1 MTGQIRATLAAN
13 TARGTSVQLAYVV
26 LMGGLIAFS
35 RKYFDLHIGLPGH
48 TGILWM
54 FLLVY
59 GRGQMDRRGTGLL
72 MGVTA
77 AFWGEALDL
86 KHTLAYN
93 LLLYTSV
100 GAVIDAVTAVP
111 GLRLSHPWGGLIA
124 GASSH
129 AAKYGFIVVHAKAL
143 ALPKK
148 FLLMGIVKAFAY
160 HLVFGALGGV
170 AAGLLLWAMLRYSR
184 EHRSSHER
192 RPRGVQ

>member
-1 MTGQIRATLAAN
+1 MIGPTRATLAAN
-13 TARGTSVQLAYVV
+13 TARGASVQLAYAVF
-26 LMGGLIAFS
+26 MGGLIAFS
-35 RKYFDLHIGLPGH
+35 RRYFDLHIGLPGH

-72 MGVTA
+72 MGATA

-86 KHTLAYN
+86 RHTFVYN

-100 GAVIDAVTAVP
+100 GAVIDTVAAVP

-124 GASSH
+124 GATSH

-170 AAGLLLWAMLRYSR
+170 VAGLLLWAMLRYSR
-184 EHRSSHER
+184 EHRSTHER
-192 RPRGVQ
+192 RPRGVE